1 MLYIGK
7 QYYLINVKLF
17 SLLHTEYH
25 HQELQKENT
34 SLQSIF
40 GIHAVQLKPNS
51 LLFFLR
57 VFFFH
62 WPQAFGITC
71 MYFWKHVRLSNKRSL
86 VCKNSDTFHV
96 RYNFFSLG
104 SVWQILYFIKKNK
117 LPVNIKGNAKR
128 NNPLQDIVLLYLIFA
143 KYIIRIFL
151 LIW

>member
-7 QYYLINVKLF
+7 QYYFINVKLF

-57 VFFFH
+57 VFFFIDH
-62 WPQAFGITC
+62 
-71 MYFWKHVRLSNKRSL
+71 KHL
-86 VCKNSDTFHV
+86 VSHVCTFENMFVCQIREVWFAKTQTHFMSDII
-96 RYNFFSLG
+96 FFSLG
-104 SVWQILYFIKKNK
+104 SVWQILYFIKKTNY
-117 LPVNIKGNAKR
+117 R
-128 NNPLQDIVLLYLIFA
+128 
-143 KYIIRIFL
+143 
-151 LIW
+151 

>member
-57 VFFFH
+57 VLFFIDH
-62 WPQAFGITC
+62 
-71 MYFWKHVRLSNKRSL
+71 KHL
-86 VCKNSDTFHV
+86 VSHVCTFENMFVCQIREVWFAKTQTHFMSDII
-96 RYNFFSLG
+96 FFSRERLADT
-104 SVWQILYFIKKNK
+104 IFHKKNK

-151 LIW
+151 LI